1 MGLIVQ
7 KYGGT
12 SVADLERIRE
22 VAKRVAKNFDQ
33 GHRLVI
39 VLSAMQGVTDS
50 LIEMASQVTRS
61 PDKREL
67 DILLSTGEQT
77 SAALLAMTLRSMNY
91 PARSL
96 LGYQAGVVT
105 DHIFGNARIV
115 EIDASRIKEF
125 LEKNTIVVMA
135 GFQGHDSEGNIT
147 TLGRGGSDTTA
158 VAIAAALKA
167 DMCEIYTDVDGIY
180 TADPNICQ
188 KARKLHEI
196 SYDEILEMASLGA
209 EVLQIRSVEFAKK
222 YNVPVHVRSSFSKK
236 EGTMLVH
243 EGSVTEKLVVSGVT
257 CHKNEARITL
267 RKVPDQPG
275 IAAKVFSPI
284 AEAGII
290 VDMIIQNTRLGGQT
304 DITFTVPKADFKKA
318 LEISRKV
325 AEEIEAE
332 DVLTAKN
339 IAKISVTGIG
349 MKNHAGVAAKMFA
362 TLAAENINIRLI
374 STSEIRVSCMVEEKY
389 AELAVRV
396 LHNAFGLDKK

>member
-1 MGLIVQ
+1 
-7 KYGGT
+7 
-12 SVADLERIRE
+12 
-22 VAKRVAKNFDQ
+22 
-33 GHRLVI
+33 
-39 VLSAMQGVTDS
+39 
-50 LIEMASQVTRS
+50 
-61 PDKREL
+61 
-67 DILLSTGEQT
+67 
-77 SAALLAMTLRSMNY
+77 
-91 PARSL
+91 
-96 LGYQAGVVT
+96 
-105 DHIFGNARIV
+105 
-115 EIDASRIKEF
+115 
-125 LEKNTIVVMA
+125 
-135 GFQGHDSEGNIT
+135 
-147 TLGRGGSDTTA
+147 
-158 VAIAAALKA
+158 
-167 DMCEIYTDVDGIY
+167 
-180 TADPNICQ
+180 
-188 KARKLHEI
+188 
-196 SYDEILEMASLGA
+196 
-209 EVLQIRSVEFAKK
+209 
-222 YNVPVHVRSSFSKK
+222 
-236 EGTMLVH
+236 MLVH

-290 VDMIIQNTRLGGQT
+290 VDMIIQNTRLGGQA

-349 MKNHAGVAAKMFA
+349 MKNHAGVAARMFA